1 MNEDEI
7 YYDDA
12 DDEWLASDDSFW
24 DWVPDWDTVTD
35 WGSDAWDYVSDIDL
49 DLNSDTAKFVKSL
62 LKDDQGNYDVGKI
75 AGTVSGVASLAG
87 MLGLIDSDASDDR
100 PVGYQ
105 GKIPEYTAV
114 RSRVDTSTGEEQ
126 RRPGSGG
133 RRYFSDVTYATPE
146 NAASARTATDAQAE
160 TLRQRNLDNV
170 FRELGITPA
179 AEEPAPTLE
188 TAGATALVDN
198 TLPSIADRTG
208 PVGAEIMAES
218 EARMA
223 EIQNN
228 LNNAYNPSKPEPR
241 VVRAPEARSTGTE
254 MDDGDRFYGF
264 TTPDNLLQT
273 YEYDPTANPFGP
285 DDRPNPNYVP
295 RPKEPE
301 LEPEPKNAGPFGL
314 GNLPNF
320 SGGTPAPTKVK
331 PEPVTGVGD
340 SFEYTPEQKEQ
351 LQRDMARRYGYG
363 PPSNSRSGSPFKAGG
378 IARLQGGGISGQA
391 PITPAAPMSRQD
403 LVRLYETNPRE
414 AFRMVMSGEVGGK
427 PQSLSYARTYLEQ
440 LKKAQA
446 AGQLPSQQQ
455 PTQPTAPMG
464 AGMAQGGIASMAPKG
479 YYLGG
484 TTDGMADKVPAT
496 IDQQQPAA
504 LSDGEFVIP
513 ADVVSHLGNGNSNA
527 GAKQLYGMM
536 DRIRQARTGTTEQ
549 GKQVNPNK
557 FMPV

>member
-1 MNEDEI
+1 MGDEDEI
-7 YYDDA
+7 YYDTSTIDSNPYTA
-12 DDEWLASDDSFW
+12 PEDDSFW

-35 WGSDAWDYVSDIDL
+35 WGSDAWDYISDVDL
-49 DLNSDTAKFVKSL
+49 DLNSDTAKFVKGL
-62 LKDDQGNYDVGKI
+62 LKDDQGNYDIGKI
-75 AGTVSGVASLAG
+75 AGTVGGVASLAG
-87 MLGLIDSDASDDR
+87 MLGLIDTDASDDR

-114 RSRVDTSTGEEQ
+114 RSRVDTSTDEEQ

-170 FRELGITPA
+170 FRELGITPT

-188 TAGATALVDN
+188 TARATTLADN

-208 PVGAEIMAES
+208 PVGDDIIAES
-218 EARMA
+218 EARIA
-223 EIQNN
+223 KIQDS
-228 LNNAYNPSKPEPR
+228 LTGAYNPSKPEPKI
-241 VVRAPEARSTGTE
+241 VPAPEARSTGTE
-254 MDDGDRFYGF
+254 IDEGNRFYGF
-264 TTPDNLLQT
+264 DSRSQSGLPSDIPT

-285 DDRPNPNYVP
+285 DDRPNPNYIP
-295 RPKEPE
+295 PE
-301 LEPEPKNAGPFGL
+301 DRKLEPEPPSEPEENRGLAG
-314 GNLPNF
+314 LPNF

-331 PEPVTGVGD
+331 PEPATGVGD
-340 SFEYTPEQKEQ
+340 SFEYIPEQ
-351 LQRDMARRYGYG
+351 RRKKKY
-363 PPSNSRSGSPFKAGG
+363 SPFKAGG

-391 PITPAAPMSRQD
+391 PVTPAAPMSRQD
-403 LVRLYETNPRE
+403 LVSLYATDPRK
-414 AFRMVMSGEVGGK
+414 ALSMVMSGEVGGK
-427 PQSLSYARTYLEQ
+427 PQSLGYARMYLEAM
-440 LKKAQA
+440 KKAQA

-455 PTQPTAPMG
+455 PAPMG
-464 AGMAQGGIASMAPKG
+464 NGMARGGLASMAPKG

-504 LSDGEFVIP
+504 LSDGEFVVP

-536 DRIRQARTGTTEQ
+536 DRIRQARTGTTQQ

>member
-12 DDEWLASDDSFW
+12 DDEWLASEDSFW

-35 WGSDAWDYVSDIDL
+35 WGSTAWDTVTDIDL
-49 DLNSDTAKFVKSL
+49 DLNSDTAKFVKGL

-146 NAASARTATDAQAE
+146 NAASARTATDTQAE

-208 PVGAEIMAES
+208 PVGAEIMADS

-228 LNNAYNPSKPEPR
+228 LNNAYNPPKPEPK

-264 TTPDNLLQT
+264 TTPEDLLQT
-273 YEYDPTANPFGP
+273 YKYDPTANPFGP

-295 RPKEPE
+295 RPEP
-301 LEPEPKNAGPFGL
+301 PSEPKSDGPFGF

-331 PEPVTGVGD
+331 PEPATGVGD
-340 SFEYTPEQKEQ
+340 SFEYTPEQKQQIEEMK
-351 LQRDMARRYGYG
+351 RKYA
-363 PPSNSRSGSPFKAGG
+363 PSGGGSGRSNPFKAGG

-391 PITPAAPMSRQD
+391 PIAPAEPMSRQD
-403 LVRLYETNPRE
+403 LVQLYATDPKK
-414 AFRMVMSGEVGGK
+414 ALSMVMSGEVGGK
-427 PQSLSYARTYLEQ
+427 PQSLSYARMYLEAM
-440 LKKAQA
+440 KRAQA

-455 PTQPTAPMG
+455 QAPMG
-464 AGMAQGGIASMAPKG
+464 NGMAQGGLASMAPKG

-496 IDQQQPAA
+496 IDRQQPAA
-504 LSDGEFVIP
+504 LSDGEFVVP

-527 GAKQLYGMM
+527 GATQLYGMM
-536 DRIRQARTGTTEQ
+536 DRIRQARTGTTQQ